1 MADEQVPV
9 MNHDALVRRVL
20 GDPDT
25 ARAWLKAR
33 LPEDVAQHLDFDTLQ
48 HRPGSFVDET
58 LRRSETDVLFEA
70 RHDTGQP
77 VHVYVLVEHQS
88 TVDFWLRLR
97 LLRYQSRIWEDERT
111 RRPQAQ
117 AISPIVTLV
126 LHHGPRA
133 WAPPPHFEDL
143 YNEEVRN
150 LPGVCR
156 FSHVL
161 VELYRMPLEAARGD
175 AYGRA
180 MEMLLSDHR
189 RTQAE
194 RLVQLLPPLLPAIRA
209 TPGGPR
215 KVITLVQYYSIEY
228 GGPMKD
234 VLTAE
239 VARYQERHGE
249 VGLTREDVTMLEIL
263 EAKRERE
270 GREKGLQEGLQ
281 AGRQE
286 GREEGLEVGLEVG
299 LKIGRLQERIANLE
313 GLLGRSH
320 SWEAVEALTGI
331 DEAGLRKLR
340 AELDRL
346 QDNNGSEAG

>member
-1 MADEQVPV
+1 M
-9 MNHDALVRRVL
+9 
-20 GDPDT
+20 
-25 ARAWLKAR
+25 
-33 LPEDVAQHLDFDTLQ
+33 
-48 HRPGSFVDET
+48 
-58 LRRSETDVLFEA
+58 
-70 RHDTGQP
+70 
-77 VHVYVLVEHQS
+77 LVEHQS

-97 LLRYQSRIWEDERT
+97 LLRYQSRIWEEERT
-111 RRPQAQ
+111 RRPRAGT
-117 AISPIVTLV
+117 ISPIVTVV

-133 WAPPPHFEDL
+133 WAPDTRFEDL
-143 YNEEVRN
+143 YNAEVRT
-150 LPGVCR
+150 LPGICR

-180 MEMLLSDHR
+180 MEMLLSDHG
-189 RTQAE
+189 RTQAA
-194 RLVQLLPPLLPAIRA
+194 RLVQLLPPLLPVIRA

-215 KVITLVQYYSIEY
+215 KVVTLVQYYSIEY

-270 GREKGLQEGLQ
+270 GREKGLQ
-281 AGRQE
+281 A
-286 GREEGLEVGLEVG
+286 GREE
-299 LKIGRLQERIANLE
+299 GRLQERIANLE
-313 GLLGRSH
+313 GLLERGN
-320 SWEAVEALTGI
+320 SWETVEALTGI

-340 AELDRL
+340 AELGRL
-346 QDNNGSEAG
+346 QGNNGGDAG